1 MQEMTMKSRIL
12 TRFSMTDEDLHSV
25 CSHLKDYSFE
35 DQTVLVTG
43 GSGFLGSWMCNVLL
57 EKKARV
63 ICLDNLASGQEQNI
77 ENLKENENFSFLRHD
92 ISQPVILDKKID
104 IVLHMA
110 SRASPLEFEQF
121 PIQIMK
127 ANTLGTWIALGIAK
141 KNRARLLF
149 TSTSE
154 IYGESQIIPTPET
167 YHGNV
172 NTLGIRG
179 CYDEAKRA
187 GEATCMA
194 YMRQH
199 GVDVRIVR
207 IFNTYGPR
215 MRADGYYGRVVPRF
229 IMQALRNE
237 PITIFGDGSQ
247 TRSFCYVTDQI
258 EGLLRFA
265 AKDNLK
271 GEVINIGNPVELSVK
286 DLAFLIKKIT
296 GSTSELQYF
305 PLPQD
310 DPHRRCPVITKAHDL
325 LGWSPKTDLE
335 TGLKKTIHYMTS

>member
-1 MQEMTMKSRIL
+1 MIR
-12 TRFSMTDEDLHSV
+12 EDVRQV
-25 CSHLKDYSFE
+25 CSQLKDFSFE
-35 DQTVLVTG
+35 DRTILVTG
-43 GSGFLGSWMCNVLL
+43 GAGFLGSWMCDVLL
-57 EKKARV
+57 EKNAKV
-63 ICLDNLASGQEQNI
+63 ICIDNLASGREQNI
-77 ENLKENENFSFLRHD
+77 ENLKENENFSFLLHD

-104 IVLHMA
+104 YILHMA
-110 SRASPLEFEQF
+110 SRASPLEFERF

-141 KNRARLLF
+141 KNKARLLF

-154 IYGESQIIPTPET
+154 IYGESQVIPTPEP
-167 YHGNV
+167 YNGNV

-199 GVDVRIVR
+199 GIDVRIVR

-229 IMQALRNE
+229 IMQALHNE
-237 PITIFGDGSQ
+237 PVTIFGDGSQ

-258 EGLLRFA
+258 EGLLRFL
-265 AKDNLK
+265 AKDGLK
-271 GEVINIGNPVELSVK
+271 GEVINIGNPIELSIA
-286 DLAFLIKKIT
+286 DLADLIKKIT
-296 GSTSELQYF
+296 GSTSGLEYL

-310 DPHRRCPVITKAHDL
+310 DPHRRCPVIAKAQRL
-325 LGWSPKTDLE
+325 LGWSPKVDLE
-335 TGLKKTIHYMTS
+335 TGLKKTIHFMNSEVG

>member
-1 MQEMTMKSRIL
+1 
-12 TRFSMTDEDLHSV
+12 
-25 CSHLKDYSFE
+25 
-35 DQTVLVTG
+35 
-43 GSGFLGSWMCNVLL
+43 
-57 EKKARV
+57 
-63 ICLDNLASGQEQNI
+63 
-77 ENLKENENFSFLRHD
+77 
-92 ISQPVILDKKID
+92 
-104 IVLHMA
+104 MA
-110 SRASPLEFEQF
+110 SRASPLEFEKF

-199 GVDVRIVR
+199 GVDVRIAR

-215 MRADGYYGRVVPRF
+215 MRSDGYYGRVVPRF
-229 IMQALRNE
+229 IMQAFHNE

-258 EGLLRFA
+258 EGLLRFV
-265 AKDNLK
+265 AKDNLQ
-271 GEVINIGNPVELSVK
+271 GEVINIGNPVELSIS
-286 DLAFLIKKIT
+286 DLASLIKKIT
-296 GSTSELQYF
+296 GSGSKLQYF

-325 LGWSPKTDLE
+325 LDWSPKVNLE
-335 TGLKKTIHYMTS
+335 TGLEKTIHYMTS

>member
-1 MQEMTMKSRIL
+1 MRYNSG
-12 TRFSMTDEDLHSV
+12 EDLAIIQKN
-25 CSHLKDYSFE
+25 LGEISFE
-35 DQTVLVTG
+35 DKRVLVTG
-43 GSGFLGSWMCNVLL
+43 GAGFLGSWMCDVLIAQNA
-57 EKKARV
+57 KV
-63 ICLDNLASGQEQNI
+63 ICLDNLASGREQNI
-77 ENLKENENFSFLRHD
+77 ENLKENENFSFLRYD

-104 IVLHMA
+104 FVLHMA

-187 GEATCMA
+187 GEAMCMA

-229 IMQALRNE
+229 IIQALNNE

-247 TRSFCYVTDQI
+247 TRSFCYITDQI
-258 EGLLRFA
+258 EGLIRFI
-265 AKDNLK
+265 AKDGLN
-271 GEVINIGNPVELSVK
+271 GEVINIGNPIELSVM
-286 DLAFLIKKIT
+286 DLALLIKKIT
-296 GSTSELQYF
+296 GSESILQHF

-310 DPHRRCPVITKAHDL
+310 DPHRRCPIIGKAQQL
-325 LGWSPKTDLE
+325 LNWSSKVNLE
-335 TGLKKTIHYMTS
+335 TGLKKTVDYMTSGVC